1 MTAHATAR
9 GDAVVNA
16 MSIDVEDY
24 FQVSAFDRVV
34 SRSAWDGMES
44 RVSAN
49 TDRLLAL
56 FDEFGIKA
64 TFFVLAWV
72 AERHPDIVRRIA
84 AGGHEVASHGY
95 AHRLIYEQTIDEF
108 RDDVRRAKGILE
120 DLAGARVAGYRAP
133 SYSITAK
140 SLWALDVLIE
150 EAVRVRLEHFPDP
163 ARSLRDPGRAAPSAC
178 AAPNWRHAARG
189 TTVNGSLGIDE
200 PAGCRWR
207 LLPHPAVLVDALG
220 YQPAQSD
227 REAAGDLLSASLGNR
242 SRTAQAAGNRPQ
254 PVQALSA
261 SRQDRTAVAATPD
274 RLPLRD
280 RVRGR
285 TERGSACDRRT

>member
-1 MTAHATAR
+1 MTAHAAAP

-95 AHRLIYEQTIDEF
+95 GHRLIYEQTIDEF
-108 RDDVRRAKGILE
+108 RDDVRARERHPRGSGGRARRRLSRSQLFDYRE
-120 DLAGARVAGYRAP
+120 VAVGARRPHRGAGTSTTRAF
-133 SYSITAK
+133 S
-140 SLWALDVLIE
+140 
-150 EAVRVRLEHFPDP
+150 
-163 ARSLRDPGRAAPSAC
+163 RSGTIATGSRMRRASRMCCSEP
-178 AAPNWRHAARG
+178 AARC
-189 TTVNGSLGIDE
+189 S
-200 PAGCRWR
+200 RHR
-207 LLPHPAVLVDALG
+207 
-220 YQPAQSD
+220 
-227 REAAGDLLSASLGNR
+227 RRRFAGDR
-242 SRTAQAAGNRPQ
+242 
-254 PVQALSA
+254 
-261 SRQDRTAVAATPD
+261 
-274 RLPLRD
+274 
-280 RVRGR
+280 
-285 TERGSACDRRT
+285 

>member
-1 MTAHATAR
+1 MTAHAAAP
-9 GDAVVNA
+9 GDVVVNA

-44 RVSAN
+44 RVSGN

-95 AHRLIYEQTIDEF
+95 GHRLIYDQTIDEF

-120 DLAGARVAGYRAP
+120 DLAGTRVAGYRAP

-150 EAVRVRLEHFPDP
+150 ERYEYDSSIFPIRHDRYGIP
-163 ARSLRDPGRAAPSAC
+163 DAPRHPHVLHRAGGI
-178 AAPNWRHAARG
+178 AARG
-189 TTVNGSLGIDE
+189 AAVNGS
-200 PAGCRWR
+200 
-207 LLPHPAVLVDALG
+207 
-220 YQPAQSD
+220 
-227 REAAGDLLSASLGNR
+227 AGDR
-242 SRTAQAAGNRPQ
+242 
-254 PVQALSA
+254 
-261 SRQDRTAVAATPD
+261 
-274 RLPLRD
+274 
-280 RVRGR
+280 
-285 TERGSACDRRT
+285 